1 MVYWGTQ
8 STFMG
13 LHDRWVQERKHEHY
27 YKLAKKLNYRSRA
40 SFKLMQIDDRFGV
53 FREGDSVVDLGA
65 SPGGW
70 LQVAQQRV
78 GVRGRVIGVDLRPI
92 RPIEGVTTII
102 GDITDDKTIME
113 LLEKFDGKA
122 DVVLSDMAPNIA
134 GSYSTDHAR
143 SVDLCMYAINVCD
156 RLLKKEGKLVVKVF
170 MGDMMDSLLDELRS
184 RFRSVKIHSPAA
196 SRETS
201 SEVYIISKGFFASRN
216 IKLEKLKPEEKEPEF
231 KKKGSNI

>member
-1 MVYWGTQ
+1 MA
-8 STFMG
+8 

-53 FREGDSVVDLGA
+53 FQEGDSVVDLGA

-70 LQVAQQRV
+70 LQVAKQRV
-78 GVRGRVIGVDLRPI
+78 GVRGKVIGVDLRPI
-92 RPIEGVTTII
+92 RPIEGVITII
-102 GDITDDKTIME
+102 GDITDDKTIQE

-122 DVVLSDMAPNIA
+122 DVILSDMAPNIA

-143 SVDLCMYAINVCD
+143 SVDLCMYAVNVCD
-156 RLLKKEGKLVVKVF
+156 YVLRKDGKLVIKVF
-170 MGDMMDSLLDELRS
+170 MGDMLDILMKELES
-184 RFRSVKIHSPAA
+184 RFRSVKIHSPPA

-201 SEVYIISKGFFASRN
+201 SEVYIISKGFKASRN
-216 IKLEKLKPEEKEPEF
+216 IKVEKLQVEEKEPEF
-231 KKKGSNI
+231 KVKGTNI

>member
-1 MVYWGTQ
+1 MA
-8 STFMG
+8 
-13 LHDRWVQERKHEHY
+13 LHDRWVQERKHEYY

-53 FREGDSVVDLGA
+53 FREGDRVVDLGA

-78 GVRGRVIGVDLRPI
+78 GERGKVIGVDLRPI
-92 RPIEGVTTII
+92 RPIEGVITIM
-102 GDITDDKTIME
+102 GDITENNTMIE
-113 LLEKFDGKA
+113 LIEKFNGKA

-143 SVDLCMYAINVCD
+143 SIDLCMYAVNVCD
-156 RLLKKEGKLVVKVF
+156 YVLKKEGKLVVKVF
-170 MGDMMDSLLDELRS
+170 MGDMMNTLVKQLES

-196 SRETS
+196 SRDTS
-201 SEVYIISKGFFASRN
+201 SEVYIISKGFRASRN
-216 IKLEKLKPEEKEPEF
+216 VKIDRLEPEVKEPEF
-231 KKKGSNI
+231 KKKGANF